1 METITL
7 VRSTAPR
14 KDQRLVIYNIQGRTG
29 SVQFLSTLFGGSQT
43 DQGNPPAT
51 LTLTGTFAAPKPKET
66 PEERKARLKA
76 ITPAERLAKMEA
88 RVAKMKAK
96 LARNE
101 RFIQPVEDTVV
112 VSRGDKPAPA
122 PKPAANVTHKAKK

>member
-14 KDQRLVIYNIQGRTG
+14 KDPRLVIYNIEGRIG
-29 SVQFLSTLFGGSQT
+29 SVQFLSTLFGGNQVS
-43 DQGNPPAT
+43 QGNPPAT
-51 LTLTGTFAAPKPKET
+51 LTLTGTFAPPKPKET

-88 RVAKMKAK
+88 RIAKMKAK
-96 LARNE
+96 LAAA
-101 RFIQPVEDTVV
+101 PTTA
-112 VSRGDKPAPA
+112 PTAAPA
-122 PKPAANVTHKAKK
+122 PPTEGAKTEKATNVGAHHKAKR